1 VSVDVGRR
9 VVNVDPFI
17 YYQDGEFSDL
27 AYHRENPDTAEPWP
41 YDGYS
46 ENEDTS
52 VLRLAVGIGVPITVV
67 EEGYQTVP
75 RHEVDLA
82 GLAKMRPGTMFW
94 VTVEG
99 GRVTALDEQFRS

>member
-1 VSVDVGRR
+1 
-9 VVNVDPFI
+9 
-17 YYQDGEFSDL
+17 
-27 AYHRENPDTAEPWP
+27 
-41 YDGYS
+41 
-46 ENEDTS
+46 
-52 VLRLAVGIGVPITVV
+52 
-67 EEGYQTVP
+67 VP